1 MKKSKH
7 IFYELILIVAG
18 VFIFRGLWTLMDRVE
33 LFNSSSMHAILVLVG
48 IIASIYAVDKLTH
61 KN

>member
-7 IFYELILIVAG
+7 VFYELILIVSG

-33 LFNSSSMHAILVLVG
+33 FLNSSSMHAILLLLG
-48 IIASIYAVDKLTH
+48 ITATIYAVDKLTH

>member
-7 IFYELILIVAG
+7 VFYELILIVSG
-18 VFIFRGLWTLMDRVE
+18 VFIFRGLWTLMDRAE
-33 LFNSSSMHAILVLVG
+33 LFNSSYMHAILLLLG
-48 IIASIYAVDKLTH
+48 ITATIYAVDKLTH